1 MSQPVTSILQ
11 DHSLAGNEVERSFG
25 DVETAKRITD
35 DGAERESPEYQK
47 KKYNIIPS
55 SDKKDVDPGNL
66 LAPEIQDILS
76 RFYIIKTP
84 HGYMIGDKD
93 KSPSF
98 PNIASTGMH
107 SISPNKNV
115 KRSSNDITQDTIDEE
130 PSDKISG
137 PDLKRILSRY
147 YIIRTPNGFMLGDR
161 GATFTNQAATKRSG
175 ATSNV
180 NKDEEYLVP
189 SLRSITSRFY
199 LIKTPYG
206 YVLGDN
212 EQSSPIRL

>member
-1 MSQPVTSILQ
+1 LV
-11 DHSLAGNEVERSFG
+11 GKEVEKSFE
-25 DVETAKRITD
+25 DVETANRIND
-35 DGAERESPEYQK
+35 NGAERQSSEFQK
-47 KKYNIIPS
+47 QEYNIIPS
-55 SDKKDVDPGNL
+55 SDKKDIDPGNR
-66 LAPEIQDILS
+66 LAPKIHDILS

-93 KSPSF
+93 KGPSF

-107 SISPNKNV
+107 SISPNKSV
-115 KRSSNDITQDTIDEE
+115 KRTSNDITQDTNDEE
-130 PSDKISG
+130 PSDKTSG

-161 GATFTNQAATKRSG
+161 GPTFTNKAAAKRSG
-175 ATSNV
+175 GTSTV
-180 NKDEEYLVP
+180 NKDEEYLEP

-206 YVLGDN
+206 YILGDN

>member
-1 MSQPVTSILQ
+1 MSQPVASILQ
-11 DHSLAGNEVERSFG
+11 DHSLSGIEVERSFG
-25 DVETAKRITD
+25 DVETANRVTD
-35 DGAERESPEYQK
+35 NGAERESPKHQNQ
-47 KKYNIIPS
+47 KYNIIPS
-55 SDKKDVDPGNL
+55 SDKKDIDPENR
-66 LAPEIQDILS
+66 LASEINDILS

-84 HGYMIGDKD
+84 QGYMLGDKD

-98 PNIASTGMH
+98 PNIASTGTH
-107 SISPNKNV
+107 SISPNKIV
-115 KRSSNDITQDTIDEE
+115 KRTSNDITQDTIDEE
-130 PSDKISG
+130 PSDKTSG

-161 GATFTNQAATKRSG
+161 GSTFTNQAATKRSG

-206 YVLGDN
+206 YMLGDN
-212 EQSSPIRL
+212 EPSSPIRV

>member
-1 MSQPVTSILQ
+1 
-11 DHSLAGNEVERSFG
+11 
-25 DVETAKRITD
+25 
-35 DGAERESPEYQK
+35 
-47 KKYNIIPS
+47 
-55 SDKKDVDPGNL
+55 
-66 LAPEIQDILS
+66 
-76 RFYIIKTP
+76 
-84 HGYMIGDKD
+84 MIGDKD
-93 KSPSF
+93 KSPSV
-98 PNIASTGMH
+98 PNIASTRMH

-115 KRSSNDITQDTIDEE
+115 KRSSNDIIRQDTIDEE

-137 PDLKRILSRY
+137 TDMKRILSRY

-161 GATFTNQAATKRSG
+161 GSTFTNQAAAKRSG
-175 ATSNV
+175 GTSTV

-206 YVLGDN
+206 YILGDN

>member
-1 MSQPVTSILQ
+1 M
-11 DHSLAGNEVERSFG
+11 AGKEVERSFG
-25 DVETAKRITD
+25 DVETVNRIAD
-35 DGAERESPEYQK
+35 NGAEHESPEYQNQ
-47 KKYNIIPS
+47 KYNIIPS

-84 HGYMIGDKD
+84 HGYMIGD

-161 GATFTNQAATKRSG
+161 GSTFTNQAPTKRSG

-189 SLRSITSRFY
+189 SLRSITSRYY

-206 YVLGDN
+206 YILGDN
-212 EQSSPIRL
+212 EQSPPIRL

>member
-1 MSQPVTSILQ
+1 MV
-11 DHSLAGNEVERSFG
+11 GKEVEKSFE
-25 DVETAKRITD
+25 DVETANRIND
-35 DGAERESPEYQK
+35 NGAERQSSEFQK
-47 KKYNIIPS
+47 QEYNIIPS
-55 SDKKDVDPGNL
+55 SDKKDIDPGNR
-66 LAPEIQDILS
+66 LAPKIHDILS

-115 KRSSNDITQDTIDEE
+115 KRSSNDITQDKIDEE
-130 PSDKISG
+130 PSDKTSG

-161 GATFTNQAATKRSG
+161 GSTFTNQAATKRSG

-206 YVLGDN
+206 YILGDN
-212 EQSSPIRL
+212 EQSPPIRL

>member
-1 MSQPVTSILQ
+1 MV
-11 DHSLAGNEVERSFG
+11 GKEVEKSFE
-25 DVETAKRITD
+25 DVETANRIND
-35 DGAERESPEYQK
+35 NGAERQSSEFQK
-47 KKYNIIPS
+47 QEYNIIPS
-55 SDKKDVDPGNL
+55 SDKKDIDPENR
-66 LAPEIQDILS
+66 LAPEIHDILS

-84 HGYMIGDKD
+84 QGYMIGDKE
-93 KSPSF
+93 KSPSLS
-98 PNIASTGMH
+98 NIISPGMH

-115 KRSSNDITQDTIDEE
+115 KRSSNDVTQDTIDEE

-161 GATFTNQAATKRSG
+161 GSTFTNQAATKRSG

-189 SLRSITSRFY
+189 NLRSLTSRFY

-206 YVLGDN
+206 YILGDN